1 MIRDTSSQDTA
12 IHPPAGRMS
21 KRLVIGAVAAIAL
34 VILATWLFMGW
45 RSSSH
50 VANAARLR
58 IAPVTQGTLVRDAS
72 VNGRVVAA
80 VSPTLFAPA
89 AVTVTLKV
97 NAGDTVKRGQVLA
110 QLESPDLEGAFKR
123 EQSTY
128 EELEAEIA
136 RQEILARKQKLTAVR
151 DADQAE
157 IERASAARAFERIEK
172 VGGLGVVAKN
182 DFEKAQDALKS
193 AEIRGKHAAEA
204 AKLEGSDVELQLRTR
219 RAQLQRQRL
228 SLAEARRRVDEL
240 TLRSPLD
247 GLVGSIAV
255 ADRSVVPANAPLMT
269 LVDLT
274 RLEVEIEIP
283 ENYVADLGLGMK
295 AEVVAGDIKAVG
307 KISAISPEV
316 IKNQVLARVRF
327 EGAQPRGLRQSQRV
341 SARLLIDEKPN
352 ALVVPRGPWVEAQ
365 GGRFAYVVED
375 GYAVRRP
382 VQLGATSV
390 ASVEIASGVKAGD
403 RIVVAGSEDF
413 DNADRVRINE

>member
-1 MIRDTSSQDTA
+1 MIRDTSAQDTVLQRPGYRFPKA
-12 IHPPAGRMS
+12 AAFGIA
-21 KRLVIGAVAAIAL
+21 AAIAL
-34 VILATWLFMGW
+34 VILSFWLVAGW

-58 IAPVTQGTLVRDAS
+58 IVPVTPGTLVRDAS

-97 NAGDTVKRGQVLA
+97 DAGDRVKKGQVLA

-123 EQSTY
+123 EQSTF
-128 EELEAEIA
+128 EELQAEIA
-136 RQEILARKQKLTAVR
+136 RQEILAQKQKLIAAR

-172 VGGLGVVAKN
+172 VGGLGIVAKN

-204 AKLEGSDVELQLRTR
+204 AKLESGDVELQLRTR

-228 SLAEARRRVDEL
+228 SLDEAGRRVDEL
-240 TLRSPLD
+240 TLRAPLD

-283 ENYVADLGLGMK
+283 ESYVADLGLGMR

-316 IKNQVLARVRF
+316 VKNQVLARVRF
-327 EGAQPRGLRQSQRV
+327 EGAQPQGLRQSQRV
-341 SARLLIDEKPN
+341 SARLLIDEKPG
-352 ALVVPRGPWVEAQ
+352 ALILPRGPFIEAH

-382 VQLGATSV
+382 IKLGATSV

-403 RIVVAGSEDF
+403 RVVVAGSEDF